1 MDLADFEYFLP
12 DELIAQTPVEPR
24 DSARLLVDRGPSS
37 PPSHQHVF
45 NLPELVGEG
54 DVVVANNTRVLHAR
68 LKLNKATGGEVE
80 VLLLHPIGDEWE
92 ALVRPSRK
100 VRPGTVLERAGL
112 LVEVGADL
120 GEGRRRVRLRYE
132 QQRTNGNLASDVDAL
147 AEFGEVP
154 LPPYI
159 HERLENPER
168 YQTVYADRPASVAA
182 PTAGLHLTK
191 QVIEGIKAAGARF
204 CEIELVVGLG
214 TFRPIVTNRV
224 EDHQMHSEF
233 YRVSYDTM
241 EAVQA
246 ARRVIAI
253 GTTATRALETA
264 AGTGQLEGNS
274 ELFIYGDYQWRLV
287 DVMLTNFHVPRSSLL
302 VMIDSFVGNRWRE
315 LYAEAVANRYR
326 FLSFG
331 DAMWLQRGQQ

>member
-1 MDLADFEYFLP
+1 
-12 DELIAQTPVEPR
+12 
-24 DSARLLVDRGPSS
+24 
-37 PPSHQHVF
+37 
-45 NLPELVGEG
+45 
-54 DVVVANNTRVLHAR
+54 
-68 LKLNKATGGEVE
+68 
-80 VLLLHPIGDEWE
+80 
-92 ALVRPSRK
+92 
-100 VRPGTVLERAGL
+100 
-112 LVEVGADL
+112 
-120 GEGRRRVRLRYE
+120 
-132 QQRTNGNLASDVDAL
+132 
-147 AEFGEVP
+147 
-154 LPPYI
+154 
-159 HERLENPER
+159 
-168 YQTVYADRPASVAA
+168 
-182 PTAGLHLTK
+182 
-191 QVIEGIKAAGARF
+191 F

-302 VMIDSFVGNRWRE
+302 VMI
-315 LYAEAVANRYR
+315 
-326 FLSFG
+326 
-331 DAMWLQRGQQ
+331 